1 MLSFQQE
8 IAMFRSQHDITVN
21 GHYIPKPLLTFAETN
36 FPGWFISHN
45 LYWVRAYVY
54 CLTI

>member
-21 GHYIPKPLLTFAETN
+21 GHYIPKPILTFAEAN
-36 FPGWFISHN
+36 FPGWSISRN
-45 LYWVRAYVY
+45 L
-54 CLTI
+54 